1 MITHY
6 QSVRKCSISTMTCIL
21 ATYLWL
27 KFNTQ
32 TRTFYT
38 IVKNHHPNLLYLQ
51 DNDSKN
57 NQEFT
62 KIYYIL
68 KRYRV
73 TFIICE
79 YVIISEKVYKKRS
92 EKVILI
98 DYFTFDDFYS
108 FERVDFFSVVVNF
121 RC

>member
-1 MITHY
+1 MVKIQY
-6 QSVRKCSISTMTCIL
+6 SNK
-21 ATYLWL
+21 
-27 KFNTQ
+27 N
-32 TRTFYT
+32 FYT
-38 IVKNHHPNLLYLQ
+38 RVKNHPLNLLYLQ

>member
-1 MITHY
+1 
-6 QSVRKCSISTMTCIL
+6 MTYIL
-21 ATYLWL
+21 TTSFMVKIQYSN
-27 KFNTQ
+27 K
-32 TRTFYT
+32 TFYT
-38 IVKNHHPNLLYLQ
+38 RVKNHPLNLLYLQ

-92 EKVILI
+92 EIVILI

-121 RC
+121 GC